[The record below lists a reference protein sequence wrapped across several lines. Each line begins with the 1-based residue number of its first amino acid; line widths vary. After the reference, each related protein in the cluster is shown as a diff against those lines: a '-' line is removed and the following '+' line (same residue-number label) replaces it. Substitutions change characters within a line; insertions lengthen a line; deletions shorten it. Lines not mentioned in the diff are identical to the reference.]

1 MRRAWLC
8 SWVLSTAASFSP
20 RIDLSRT
27 PLDSGNAGNSQELA
41 STVCTVSNLKKIL
54 GILPPC
60 PMPPDPP
67 TTVLCIDDE
76 DDQLLLRKLLLE
88 QAGYRVFTA
97 KSGSEGIRLFQTEHI
112 DLVIVDYWM
121 SGMNGVVVA
130 RALKELCSKIPVI
143 MLSGYAELPD
153 EALGAADAWLIK
165 SQVEPQKLLAV
176 VKELL
181 KED

>member
-1 MRRAWLC
+1 M
-8 SWVLSTAASFSP
+8 
-20 RIDLSRT
+20 
-27 PLDSGNAGNSQELA
+27 
-41 STVCTVSNLKKIL
+41 
-54 GILPPC
+54 LPDHPQ
-60 PMPPDPP
+60 

-88 QAGYRVFTA
+88 EAGYRVFTA
-97 KSGSEGIRLFQTEHI
+97 TSGEEGIRLSQTEHI

-121 SGMNGVVVA
+121 SGMNGVAVA

-176 VKELL
+176 VKDLL

>member
-1 MRRAWLC
+1 M
-8 SWVLSTAASFSP
+8 
-20 RIDLSRT
+20 
-27 PLDSGNAGNSQELA
+27 
-41 STVCTVSNLKKIL
+41 
-54 GILPPC
+54 LPDHPQ
-60 PMPPDPP
+60 

-88 QAGYRVFTA
+88 EAGYRVFTA
-97 KSGSEGIRLFQTEHI
+97 TSGEEGIRLSQTEHI

-121 SGMNGVVVA
+121 SRMNGVVVA

-165 SQVEPQKLLAV
+165 SHIEPQELLAV

-181 KED
+181 QRD

>member
-1 MRRAWLC
+1 M
-8 SWVLSTAASFSP
+8 S
-20 RIDLSRT
+20 
-27 PLDSGNAGNSQELA
+27 
-41 STVCTVSNLKKIL
+41 
-54 GILPPC
+54 
-60 PMPPDPP
+60 PDPP

-88 QAGYRVFTA
+88 EAGYRVFTA
-97 KSGSEGIRLFQTEHI
+97 KSGSEGIRLFQTAHI

-130 RALKELCSKIPVI
+130 RVLKELCSKIPVI

-153 EALGAADAWLIK
+153 EALGTADAWLIK

-181 KED
+181 QED